1 MLETSLDRHAASARL
16 GRIVDWFKAHERP
29 LLVIG
34 AAAQVIVLAGM
45 IAMRSIPFLAQKPCC
60 YRSSRLTRA
69 TCSAAIT

>member
-45 IAMRSIPFLAQKPCC
+45 IAMRSIPF
-60 YRSSRLTRA
+60 SRAKTVLLQVQPVDRA